1 MQPRH
6 LLGGGLT
13 YGKGLGLRKRQGFD
27 APIDDLLALSFSDL
41 RLVTAESG
49 SRLSRRLCPRRRR
62 RTPVREVTMLSR
74 GRPGREGGEV
84 IEVESVTSG
93 FLDMFLNRVAF
104 WFQ

>member
-1 MQPRH
+1 
-6 LLGGGLT
+6 
-13 YGKGLGLRKRQGFD
+13 
-27 APIDDLLALSFSDL
+27 
-41 RLVTAESG
+41 
-49 SRLSRRLCPRRRR
+49 
-62 RTPVREVTMLSR
+62 MLSR